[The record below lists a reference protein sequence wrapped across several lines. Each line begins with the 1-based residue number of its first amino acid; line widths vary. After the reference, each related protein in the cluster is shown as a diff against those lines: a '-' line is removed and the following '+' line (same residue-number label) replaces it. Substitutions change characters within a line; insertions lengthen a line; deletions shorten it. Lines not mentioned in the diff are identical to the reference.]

1 MNVKELLQDKK
12 LLAVIAALLVV
23 VILFCLVV
31 GGNKA
36 EKTVNNYIKYMQK
49 EKAEKLY
56 KTLPKDIRNYLKD
69 EDYEE
74 DTIEVFEDMC
84 EAFSDYVDDAKFKI
98 LDVEKMSEDDLEE
111 YEDHFEEIADEIDEK
126 LKVQAGRYV
135 IVKTTDEDGNV
146 DASVIDVIKVDGAWF
161 VADLVGG
168 VVMD

>member
-36 EKTVNNYIKYMQK
+36 EKTVKNYIKYMQD

-56 KTLPKDIRNYLKD
+56 KTLPKDIRNYLED
-69 EDYEE
+69 EDLEE
-74 DTIEVFEDMC
+74 DALEALEEACENFADMTDDYKFE
-84 EAFSDYVDDAKFKI
+84 I
-98 LDVEKMSEDDLEE
+98 LDVVKMSEDDLDD
-111 YEDHFEEIADEIDEK
+111 YADRFEDISDEIDEK

-135 IVKTTDEDGNV
+135 IMKTTDEDGCV
-146 DASVIDVIKVDGAWF
+146 DAGVLNVIKVDGSWF
-161 VADLVGG
+161 VADLMHTVDVG
-168 VVMD
+168 